1 MSEKV
6 KITLNGKEI
15 DVPRDATIREAAKSQ
30 GIEIPTFCF
39 DDRLK
44 AYTSCFLCVVEVE
57 GEEHDTRLQYGCESG
72 HGNQD

>member
-1 MSEKV
+1 MSENV
-6 KITLNGKEI
+6 TITLNGKEI

-44 AYTSCFLCVVEVE
+44 SQW
-57 GEEHDTRLQYGCESG
+57 RLHSSLRG
-72 HGNQD
+72 HLPIKY